1 MRIVKI
7 RIITIIAGVLLSVMA
22 LPSCSDTSLMN
33 PFSKRGE
40 EATVRLR
47 VELPVMDEK
56 TRASLD
62 ETSLNMVENLW
73 VRTYSA
79 ATGEATS
86 KWVVLEPGTTDTEIP
101 HELVIDTES
110 GSSYIVG
117 VANVDNPGAIVGDI
131 SDVRPLR
138 ELLEDADTWKDF
150 LSIVV
155 ASPSQFGEVYA
166 PATPLPMAGC
176 FTALPAGAAHPALSE
191 WQSADFTPVDIPEGD
206 TALAGAIHLRRL
218 VSHITFNIITG
229 KDDFELTVNSY
240 RVMNAPRFSWLYERD
255 SDEASNRVANVGDL
269 ARSEEEA
276 ASYYADVPQ
285 YGSQYITQGSV
296 TVEGK
301 EKECNTFDFWQ
312 GESKHTGNSVSY
324 EARDLYTDTGGTV
337 LFTSLTGNVWTPNNE
352 ASYVLVNCSL
362 DYKKDIEVDG
372 KGQIVE
378 KGGEDVY
385 RTAQATYLIHLG
397 YTEGATVA
405 EKSRDFN
412 CYRNVDYTYNVTV
425 NGVDDIRVDAWTDD
439 TEKYNGEEGLV
450 SDHVYATIELDAHYH
465 AFNIQLTEEELKD
478 PKFGYIITAYENG
491 NQITVTDENE
501 HAVVDGRRVIYALG
515 SKDVIPEKYY
525 NWIEMRPTTSK
536 EKLAAY
542 KPRFGGKD
550 NNDGATFLMSDLRG
564 NAEKTK
570 GPWDNVMEQKW
581 KSESGWYTV
590 FVNEYT
596 YEPMYEGKDGY
607 ADETSKGSGVRPNWM
622 GYVNQNP
629 RRFYVRVTKS
639 SSPDGK
645 SMYSRSKYGISQN
658 SIQTYY
664 SDQVFTQ
671 SQGVIPAGTAIGLER
686 VNETEGLNMR
696 SVYGGGSDANNGRWN
711 VAQYLSGQSRTEK
724 ALKIN
729 EGPKPYWSNF
739 IDQAAPLQIPEV
751 VKDRLQ
757 NGPLLPARI
766 IDNVNDPE
774 IYHPVRLPKYVTYA
788 GDKNPAYN
796 DPQDSKDGNYY
807 VEVMNACTNRNR
819 DNNGNGRI
827 DPEELRWYVPA
838 MGKYLRMILGSSS
851 LGNTPVMNFSQV
863 VPGLPKS
870 KNKNEWSDDG
880 TVENGQCTRYFF
892 AGSNHF
898 SSGNVQ
904 VLWGMEGLSTSG
916 WGQWS
921 GSPWQV
927 RCIRNLGT
935 NLNTVTEGE
944 KVVVAYVRSG
954 NTVRM
959 TYYDNSSIRANR
971 YSGNGAGSGQMP
983 VHVST
988 SPYNMVYKAFEFA
1001 TADLDI
1007 NRPSE
1012 GWTVATTPAYINGN
1026 PCAKN
1031 GEGWRVPNQKE
1042 LTIMRNLGVLSGD
1055 TYDFWLSCTANY
1067 FNSSTGLGGDAN
1079 YVSNQNYLMGVSPQK
1094 GLMFTPDN
1102 YKGAATIRIRC
1113 VRDIE

>member
-1 MRIVKI
+1 MRNVN
-7 RIITIIAGVLLSVMA
+7 TDGLLIIATVLLAA
-22 LPSCSDTSLMN
+22 LSLSSCADNTLPAPSWSE
-33 PFSKRGE
+33 RGKP
-40 EATVRLR
+40 ATVTLE
-47 VELPVMDEK
+47 VAIPVMDDK

-62 ETSLNMVENLW
+62 DGSLNMVENLW

-110 GSSYIVG
+110 GESYIVG
-117 VANVDNPGAIVGDI
+117 VANVDNLGATV
-131 SDVRPLR
+131 SDLSDRHPLK
-138 ELLEDADTWKDF
+138 ELLEKADKWEDF

-155 ASPSQFGEVYA
+155 ASPSGFGDVYA
-166 PATPLPMAGC
+166 PAAPLPMAGC
-176 FTALPAGAAHPALSE
+176 YVPIAPGAMHYSLAEWQDKDFIPVNIPAGNS
-191 WQSADFTPVDIPEGD
+191 GMK
-206 TALAGAIHLRRL
+206 GAIHLRRL
-218 VSHITFNIITG
+218 VSHVTFNVIAG
-229 KDDFELTVNSY
+229 SDDFNLTVNSY
-240 RVMNAPRFSWLYERD
+240 RVMNAPRYSWLYERGAD
-255 SDEASNRVANVGDL
+255 KDSNRVANVGDL
-269 ARSEEEA
+269 AHSEEDA
-276 ASYYADVPQ
+276 AYYYADVPQ

-296 TVEGK
+296 MADGK
-301 EKECNTFDFWQ
+301 KKECLTFDFWQ
-312 GESKHTGNSVSY
+312 GENKHTGTSGSY
-324 EARDLYTDTGGTV
+324 GERDAYTDNGGTV
-337 LFTSLTGNVWTPNNE
+337 LFTSLTGNSWTPNNE

-362 DYKKDIEVDG
+362 TYNDEIKVDG
-372 KGQIVE
+372 EGAIVKE
-378 KGGEDVY
+378 EGGTPVY
-385 RTAQATYLIHLG
+385 RTAQATYIIHLG
-397 YTEGATVA
+397 YTEGTDAA
-405 EKSRDFN
+405 EKSKDFN
-412 CYRNVDYTYNVTV
+412 CFRNVDYTYNVTV
-425 NGVDDIRVDAWTDD
+425 NGVDDIRVDAFADENKP
-439 TEKYNGEEGLV
+439 EKYNGEEGLV
-450 SDHVYATIELDAHYH
+450 SDLQYATIELDAHYH
-465 AFNIQLTEEELKD
+465 AFNIYLTEEELSD
-478 PKFGYIITAYENG
+478 PEFGFIITAYEDG
-491 NQITVTDENE
+491 NQITITDENE
-501 HAVVDGRRVIYALG
+501 QSVVDGKRVIYALG
-515 SKDVIPEKYY
+515 SKEVIPEKYY

-536 EKLAAY
+536 ERLAVY

-550 NNDGATFLMSDLRG
+550 NNDGATFLMSDLKGDKVTR
-564 NAEKTK
+564 K
-570 GPWDNVMEQKW
+570 GPWDCVMKEEW
-581 KSESGWYTV
+581 KSKEGYYTV

-596 YEPMYEGKDGY
+596 YEPMYEGDDGY
-607 ADETSKGSGVRPNWM
+607 ADESLKKAGEKPNWM

-629 RRFYVRVTKS
+629 RRFYVRVTRS
-639 SSPDGK
+639 TSPDGK
-645 SMYSRSKYGISQN
+645 SIYSRSKYGISQN

-664 SDQVFTQ
+664 SDQIFT
-671 SQGVIPAGTAIGLER
+671 GTGTAIGLER

-711 VAQYLSGQSRTEK
+711 VAQYLSGQERTVK
-724 ALKIN
+724 TLKIN
-729 EGPKPYWSNF
+729 EGPRPLWETF
-739 IDQAAPLQIPEV
+739 IDQTEPLQIPEV
-751 VKDRLQ
+751 EKGRLQ
-757 NGPLLPARI
+757 NGPPLPERS
-766 IDNVNDPE
+766 IDSQNG
-774 IYHPVRLPKYVTYA
+774 PVRLPKFVTYK
-788 GDKNPAYN
+788 DNKTPAYN
-796 DPQDSKDGNYY
+796 DPQDSEDGNYY

-880 TVENGQCTRYFF
+880 TIQNGQCTRYFF
-892 AGSNHF
+892 AGSNYF

-971 YSGNGAGSGQMP
+971 YSGNGTDRGEMP

-1001 TADLDI
+1001 TADLDMSDDE
-1007 NRPSE
+1007 NKPTD
-1012 GWTVATTPAYINGN
+1012 WTVSTTPAYINGN
-1026 PCAKN
+1026 PCSKS

-1042 LTIMRNLGVLSGD
+1042 LTIMRNLGVFSGGA
-1055 TYDFWLSCTANY
+1055 YDFWLSCTANY
-1067 FNSSTGLGGDAN
+1067 FNGVTGLGGDAN
-1079 YVSNQNYLMGVSPQK
+1079 YVANQNYLMAVSPSK
-1094 GLMFTPDN
+1094 GLMLTPQN
-1102 YKGAATIRIRC
+1102 YSATIRIRC
-1113 VRDIE
+1113 VRDID